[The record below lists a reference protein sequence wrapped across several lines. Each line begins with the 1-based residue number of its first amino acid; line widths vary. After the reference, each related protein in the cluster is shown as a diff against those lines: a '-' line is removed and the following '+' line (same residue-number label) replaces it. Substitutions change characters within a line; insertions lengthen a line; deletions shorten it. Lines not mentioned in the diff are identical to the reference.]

1 MKIIEY
7 TRTCSARAALLTC
20 LLLVGVT
27 TPAQAA
33 SVHST
38 AQIPALTTGLHP
50 VQHLSGDRDLY
61 SCWGKNIY
69 YTVGMHT
76 FLSVDKKRLMMD
88 VYYHSYENGGD
99 RSQFKSVRTYAIYT
113 APDGHI
119 IEDYPRVDVVRTQ
132 AKYGYHAGSAFY
144 MPWFNLDD
152 VRVLVYGDQH
162 GTDELQ
168 GYVLGFGSSWTVK
181 LKRVSS
187 TIPYWP
193 RFWR

>member
-1 MKIIEY
+1 MKIIHH
-7 TRTCSARAALLTC
+7 TRTFVAKAALATS

-33 SVHST
+33 STYST
-38 AQIPALTTGLHP
+38 AEVPALTTGLHP
-50 VQHLSGDRDLY
+50 VEHLSGDRDLY

-99 RSQFKSVRTYAIYT
+99 RSQFKSVKTYAIYT
-113 APDGHI
+113 APEGHI
-119 IEDYPRVDVVRTQ
+119 IEDYPHVEVIRTQ
-132 AKYGYHAGSAFY
+132 ARYGYHAGSSFY
-144 MPWFNLDD
+144 MSWFGLDD
-152 VRVLVYGDQH
+152 VRVMVHGDQH
-162 GTDELQ
+162 GTDEYQ
-168 GYVLGFGSSWTVK
+168 GYVLDFGSSWTVK
-181 LKRVSS
+181 LKRVGH
-187 TIPYWP
+187 TIPYWN